1 MQLLTACQSIHWID
15 LNSFLTEMDR
25 ILVQKGILALIGYSI
40 DEVVDQKNTDDNRL
54 SDLLLS
60 TFVCEEMIPYK

>member
-1 MQLLTACQSIHWID
+1 
-15 LNSFLTEMDR
+15 MDI
-25 ILVQKGILALIGYSI
+25 ILVKKGILALIGYSI
-40 DEVVDQKNTDDNRL
+40 DEVVDQKTPNDNRL